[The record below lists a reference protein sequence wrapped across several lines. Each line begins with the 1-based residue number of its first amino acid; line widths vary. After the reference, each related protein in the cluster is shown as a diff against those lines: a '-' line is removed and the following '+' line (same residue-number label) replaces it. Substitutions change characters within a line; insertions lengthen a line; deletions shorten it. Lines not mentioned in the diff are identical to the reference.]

1 MTVNESRGLLP
12 RAKFVS
18 FEGIDGCG
26 KSTLLDRLASELTE
40 RSIAYVRVREPG
52 GTSIGEKVR
61 QILLDPACS
70 EMTGRAEVLLYSASR
85 AQLISQVIA
94 PAMEKGVWVL
104 ADRFVDATFAYQGF
118 GRGFELERLK
128 EIQKWATGGLI
139 PDKTVL
145 LDCDV
150 ELALARLGRR
160 QGSNR
165 DRIELEGEA
174 FQRRV
179 RNGYL
184 ALAGEEPERFLILD
198 ASRPLEEVAQQ
209 LRAQFWPQNP

>member
-1 MTVNESRGLLP
+1 MNESRGLLP